1 MKSIEMKGMV
11 RKLSLRP
18 SVILGGMVVLGM
30 LEFVALQRSQRMS
43 RRRSRPGRPTQEAQQ
58 A

>member
-1 MKSIEMKGMV
+1 MNDIV

-30 LEFVALQRSQRMS
+30 LEFLALQRSQRQARHGA
-43 RRRSRPGRPTQEAQQ
+43 RRDDAVQDALYS
-58 A
+58 